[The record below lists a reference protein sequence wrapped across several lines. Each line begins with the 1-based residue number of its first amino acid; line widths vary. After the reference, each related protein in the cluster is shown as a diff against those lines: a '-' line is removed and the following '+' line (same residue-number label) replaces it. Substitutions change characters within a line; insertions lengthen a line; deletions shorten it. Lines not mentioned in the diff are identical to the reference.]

1 MKKKIY
7 YEYDNLTRTSIGVEY
22 EKYLHQSQS
31 KYQYIEIIYSRN
43 YGNVMYLDGC
53 FMLSEKNQH
62 YYHDECIS
70 LIPSSAK
77 NLLVIGGGDNA
88 IASRLATKKEINS
101 IEVVEIDVDIV
112 KLSKKYFPKHFELSS
127 KSADKINIV
136 IQDGMYYIKK
146 CIKKFD
152 CIVIDSTDPVDSSK
166 VLFSELFLEKCF
178 KALKSGGLLIQQS
191 GSPIKDV
198 DHIINPLKKKYK
210 NIGFRKVNLHCFPMP
225 LYPTG
230 TWSFLSAKRA

>member
-1 MKKKIY
+1 MKKKFY
-7 YEYDNLTRTSIGVEY
+7 YEYDNLTGTSIGVEY

-31 KYQYIEIIYSRN
+31 KYQYIEIIDSRN

-88 IASRLATKKEINS
+88 IASRLATKKEVSS

-112 KLSKKYFPKHFELSS
+112 NISKKYFPKHFELSS

-210 NIGFRKVNLHCFPMP
+210 KIGFRKVNLHCFPMP

>member
-1 MKKKIY
+1 MKKKVY
-7 YEYDNLTRTSIGVEY
+7 YEYDNLTGTSIGVEY

-31 KYQYIEIIYSRN
+31 KYQYIEIIDSRN

-88 IASRLATKKEINS
+88 IASRLATKKEVSS

-112 KLSKKYFPKHFELSS
+112 NISKKYFPKHFELSS

-210 NIGFRKVNLHCFPMP
+210 KIGFRKVNLHCFPMP